1 MILGREEIKKLADN
15 YQIIH
20 PFDLQLLDGDSYV
33 LTVKEEVTI
42 TYLSHRNLVSY
53 ETVFIPPQ
61 YIGRLSMKAKYGRG
75 GLFFA
80 GAAIIH
86 SGWVGRLT
94 LEVLNVGDD
103 RKPIMI
109 RNRDPF
115 VHLLIEERKGK
126 PFPYMGG
133 HQFQLMTQ
141 EEKEMLKP
149 FMEKAWEDAG
159 LDLRE
164 YLKHLEGR

>member
-1 MILGREEIKKLADN
+1 MGRSEIIKLAEE
-15 YQIIH
+15 YRIIY

-42 TYLSHRNLVSY
+42 TYLSHKNLVSY
-53 ETVFIPPQ
+53 EILFMPPQ
-61 YIGRLSMKAKYGRG
+61 CIGRLSMKAKYGRG

-86 SGWVGRLT
+86 SGWAGRLT
-94 LEVLNVGDD
+94 LEVLNVSDD

-115 VHLLIEERKGK
+115 VHLLIEERKGESS
-126 PFPYMGG
+126 PYTGG
-133 HQFQLMTQ
+133 HQFQLMNQ
-141 EEKEMLKP
+141 EETEMLTP
-149 FMEKAWEDAG
+149 FMEKAWKDAD
-159 LDLRE
+159 LDFRE
-164 YLKHLEGR
+164 YLKRLEGR